1 MIVICKLCGF
11 AADGDNYDMVQHL
24 GNEHPEAWW
33 AAVNAVLEE
42 QHLTPHERKQP

>member
-11 AADGDNYDMVQHL
+11 AADDDNYDMVQHL

-33 AAVNAVLEE
+33 AAINVAIAEKLI
-42 QHLTPHERKQP
+42 PSHERTEQ

>member
-24 GNEHPEAWW
+24 GTEHPEAWW
-33 AAVNAVLEE
+33 VAVNAAIEE
-42 QHLTPHERKQP
+42 KLIPSHERKEP